1 MKEQEERGARM
12 KAFRKAESRNR
23 CREGTRYSPEKPRWE
38 PLLAAFRAG
47 AEELKGAQLQL
58 QGDRELFVEG
68 CRAVLTYDDDMAVLL
83 LDGLRLTVLGAGL
96 RVDDFTAASLTVRGS
111 IRGLELEP
119 VSRKEGKG

>member
-23 CREGTRYSPEKPRWE
+23 CREGTRYSPEKPRRE

-68 CRAVLTYDDDMAVLL
+68 CRAVLTYDDD
-83 LDGLRLTVLGAGL
+83 
-96 RVDDFTAASLTVRGS
+96 FTAASLTVRGS